1 MTCSP
6 VYRGL
11 TQTRKNIFDS
21 YMIDHHKLQRLMA
34 DPGLPV
40 PSPTTSFWQSSSRIH
55 LEGTQSETLPESR
68 DVVILGSGI
77 TGCSVAQW
85 LLKEDDGISITV
97 LDARGICSG
106 ATGRNGGHIRCVAVQ
121 DYDRLSR
128 KYGHDA
134 AVKMVRFSLSHYES
148 IVSIAREFGNSIFE
162 DSELRE
168 VQSVSAILNQAKM
181 DDINAMLKR
190 FDAAFPDLKGQ
201 WRICGPEDAATKYG
215 LIGAA
220 GALIGRAGAAWPYRL
235 ILGIF
240 SALLERHHD
249 RFSVEQNTPA
259 ISITRVQSSEHPYL
273 INTPR
278 GYIKAKHVV
287 HCTEGHVGHLLPRL
301 RGLVF
306 PRRGQMTVQAPGPE
320 YPALDGRRSWSF
332 YFENGFDYLS
342 QNLRTGD
349 VFLGGG
355 DIGEDAY
362 LSQLGE
368 SSDEN
373 ENVVAKAHL
382 VGILPSILK
391 KAPSSAGNNPRGL
404 EVKSSWTGIMCTP
417 LDGLPLVG
425 RLPQA
430 ALDRLSGSN
439 SAAEWISAGYN
450 GYGMVNAWLCGRATA
465 EMILKRDVSSW
476 FPEQYLI
483 TTERVGYLNARLTS
497 VIQSSQGLRA
507 LL

>member
-1 MTCSP
+1 
-6 VYRGL
+6 
-11 TQTRKNIFDS
+11 
-21 YMIDHHKLQRLMA
+21 MIGHKLQRLMA
-34 DPGLPV
+34 DPGLPA
-40 PSPTTSFWQSSSRIH
+40 PNPTTSFWQSSSH
-55 LEGTQSETLPESR
+55 PHVEAAQSEALPETR

-85 LLKEDDGISITV
+85 LLKEDDEISITV

-134 AVKMVRFSLSHYES
+134 AVKMVRFSLSHFES
-148 IVSIAREFGNSIFE
+148 IASTAREFGDRVFE
-162 DSELRE
+162 DSEIRE
-168 VQSVSAILNQAKM
+168 VQTVSAILSQTKM
-181 DDINAMLKR
+181 NDMTAMLKQ
-190 FDAAFPDLKGQ
+190 FEEAFPDMKGQ
-201 WRICGPEDAATKYG
+201 WRICGPEEAIRKYG
-215 LIGAA
+215 LIDAA

-240 SALLERHHD
+240 SSLLEKHHD
-249 RFSVEQNTPA
+249 RFSVEQHTPA
-259 ISITRVQSSEHPYL
+259 TSITRVQSNEYPYL

-320 YPALDGRRSWSF
+320 FPALDGRRSWSF

-342 QNLRTGD
+342 QNARTGD

-362 LSQLGE
+362 VSQLGE

-391 KAPSSAGNNPRGL
+391 KAPSSGGHNPRGL

-425 RLPQA
+425 KLPQE
-430 ALDRLSGSN
+430 ALDRPSGSH

-483 TTERVGYLNARLTS
+483 TTDRVEDLNARWAS
-497 VIQSSQGLRA
+497 IAQSSQGLRA